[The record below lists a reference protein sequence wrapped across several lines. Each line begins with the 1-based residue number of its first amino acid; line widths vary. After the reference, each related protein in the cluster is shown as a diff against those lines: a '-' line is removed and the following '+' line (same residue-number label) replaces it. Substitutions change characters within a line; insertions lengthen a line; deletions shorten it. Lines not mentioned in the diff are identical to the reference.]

1 MNIKRM
7 GKLLASVSFA
17 GVLLSGCAQTNIGQV
32 ERAVKADSKDAE
44 DAIFTSKHPLQPT
57 NTDPVQFSNKVW
69 LGNRVDYS
77 THGKPLPYEVETNG
91 VTVCPA
97 SQVDLKKAGK
107 AIEIA
112 TGIPVSFN
120 ADVSTA
126 TGQTGTDGGSG
137 SSASGSSSSSGQA
150 AQTDDSVT
158 DNFKAYDDPSKMRLC
173 AHHEN
178 LDSILDNVSNYYGIT
193 WRYDGHRIIFY
204 RMVTRNYYIRALPS
218 DQLKWNSNIGDSGT
232 SNSSSAGQSTNS
244 STATSSATQA
254 VAVTVKVWD
263 DLTKNV
269 KDLVGDGGTVSP
281 NKGAGI
287 LTVTAPADHMEEV
300 QKYIEK
306 ENRILSKQV
315 TIAVKVMSLQL
326 TDSSAMNF
334 DLKLALQK
342 ASKYAVQAGTG
353 GSSTVAS
360 ATSAAAAQIFNWSG
374 QSGMANGTQAIVED
388 LEQMGRVRIITSASG
403 TTLNGI
409 PLPINVTQTRGY
421 LAQVQTTL
429 ASVGT
434 SGTSNGQSTLS
445 PGNVTYGF
453 QMSALP
459 EVEEGGQQVLLQLSM
474 SLSDINGPQD
484 GFNTFSSGG
493 STIQL
498 PNITSRNFSQQV
510 NIPNG
515 STLVMAGFEQNNDNV
530 TKSGT
535 GTPDNALLG
544 GNQKGAKTRTLLVFM
559 VSVVVDKNQMIHQ

>member
-1 MNIKRM
+1 MNIKQI
-7 GKLLASVSFA
+7 GKLFASVSFA
-17 GVLLSGCAQTNIGQV
+17 SILLSGCAQNNIGQV
-32 ERAVKADSKDAE
+32 ERSVKADSKDAE
-44 DAIFTSKHPLQPT
+44 QAIFDSRHPLQPE
-57 NTDPVQFSNKVW
+57 NTDPVQFSDKVW

-77 THGKPLPYEVETNG
+77 THGKPLPYQVETNG

-97 SQVDLKKAGK
+97 TQVDLKKAGK
-107 AIEIA
+107 AIEVA
-112 TGIPVSFN
+112 TGIPISFN

-126 TGQTGTDGGSG
+126 TSQTGTE
-137 SSASGSSSSSGQA
+137 SSSSGSSHVN
-150 AQTDDSVT
+150 DDSGVA
-158 DNFKAYDDPSKMRLC
+158 DNFKAYDDPSKIRLC
-173 AHHEN
+173 SHHEN
-178 LDSILDNVSNYYGIT
+178 LDNILDNVANYYGIT
-193 WRYDGHRIIFY
+193 WRYDGNRIIFY

-218 DQLKWNSNIGDSGT
+218 DQLKWNSSIGDAGT
-232 SNSSSAGQSTNS
+232 SQSSSSGQSTNS

-263 DLTKNV
+263 DLTKNI
-269 KDLVGDGGTVSP
+269 KGLVGDGGVVSA

-287 LTVTAPADHMEEV
+287 LTVTAPADHMDEV

-315 TIAVKVMSLQL
+315 TIGVKVMSLQL

-342 ASKYAVQAGTG
+342 ASKYAVSAGTG
-353 GSSTVAS
+353 GSSTAAS

-374 QSGMANGTQAIVED
+374 SSGMAKGTNAIVED
-388 LEQMGRVRIITSASG
+388 LESKGRVRIITSASG

-484 GFNTFSSGG
+484 GFNTFSSGD

-530 TKSGT
+530 TKNGT
-535 GTPDNALLG
+535 GTPDNAALG
-544 GNQKGAKTRTLLVFM
+544 GSQKGSKTRTILVFM